1 MPNTR
6 SRYLV
11 IKHPADTPWSVMG
24 TQREVLEFRQN
35 TDTLPVAATFQWDS
49 GSVIAP
55 AAGGTVN
62 VPFTYSGT
70 DPVVADFSENT
81 PWLTIQSVNITQ
93 NGQSGELVVMLLQNS
108 TGNGRIASLTHT
120 LPGTTTTTSRNINQ
134 NAITA
139 QFNWTTIDGPAST
152 FEDCGS
158 TLILQFSWQGTT
170 APQWSNTLFTKPA
183 WVSINGS
190 SFTTTTAQGGT
201 SGNGSVEVTAP
212 AFPMNGSRNGQIEYQ
227 GAAAAGNDVSLTVY
241 QTGEPA
247 GCSDSTTLRQQ
258 I

>member
-11 IKHPADTPWSVMG
+11 IKHPADTPWEVMG

-35 TDTLPVAATFQWDS
+35 TDTLPVAATFQWNS
-49 GSVIAP
+49 GSIVAP

-70 DPVVADFSENT
+70 APVVADFSENT

-93 NGQSGELVVMLLQNS
+93 NGQSGELEVMLLQNT
-108 TGNGRIASLTHT
+108 TGGGRIANITHT
-120 LPGTTTTTSRNINQ
+120 LPGTTTTTSRTINQ

-139 QFNWTTIDGPAST
+139 QFNWTTVNGPATT
-152 FEDCGS
+152 FEDCGN
-158 TLILQFSWQGTT
+158 TITVEFSWQGLQ
-170 APQWSNTLFTKPA
+170 APQWSNTLFTKPN

-190 SFTTTTAQGGT
+190 TFTTSNSQGGT
-201 SGNGSVEVTAP
+201 SGYGSVEITAP
-212 AFPMNGSRNGQIEYQ
+212 AFIMNSSRNGIIEYT
-227 GAAAAGNDVSLTVY
+227 GSHAPGNDVELTVY

-247 GCSDSTTLRQQ
+247 GCSDSTTVRQ
-258 I
+258 II